1 MKKIIYS
8 VLALLIVAVTH
19 QISAQKI
26 EFKNNMVVIE
36 NKPIFSFDKKAMN
49 NEFYLFK
56 LNSKEEL
63 LILQHQHVGADT
75 GAQDDFKKIIFPNQ
89 KVTIESRVLQKKNW
103 KFLVQLLIDEK
114 VIDTD
119 GNIDI
124 RNLERFSG
132 KYDEKITPKK

>member
-1 MKKIIYS
+1 
-8 VLALLIVAVTH
+8 
-19 QISAQKI
+19 
-26 EFKNNMVVIE
+26 MVVIE